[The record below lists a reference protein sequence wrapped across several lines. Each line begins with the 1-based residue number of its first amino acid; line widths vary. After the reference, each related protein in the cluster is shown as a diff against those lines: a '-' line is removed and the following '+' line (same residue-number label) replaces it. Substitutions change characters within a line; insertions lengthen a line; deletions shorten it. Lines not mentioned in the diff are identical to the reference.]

1 MSFELDES
9 LGILIANVR
18 NSLKNHVEKE
28 LLPYNITPAQRL
40 IILRLC
46 EKDDLT
52 QRELA
57 QDTYFKQSSLTL
69 LLDKLE
75 RNGLIIR
82 KPKNDDRRAY
92 LIGITPKGR
101 ELKDILINIGDETEE
116 KALEGIKG
124 EDIEILTRTLKK
136 MYKNLKEK

>member
-18 NSLKNHVEKE
+18 NSLKNSIEKE
-28 LLPYNITPAQRL
+28 LLEYNITSAQRL

-46 EKDDLT
+46 EKDNLT

-57 QDTYFKQSSLTL
+57 LDTYFKQSSLTL

-75 RNGLIIR
+75 RNGLIVR
-82 KPKNDDRRAY
+82 KPKDNDRRAY

-101 ELKDILINIGDETEE
+101 ALKEMLVQIGDDIER
-116 KALEGIKG
+116 KALEGISDR
-124 EDIEILTRTLKK
+124 DITILTETLKK
-136 MYKNLKEK
+136 MYDNLKAK